1 MFTGTWMTIL
11 FLYFPEDK
19 FEYIPA
25 VLSFVLFGIACILT
39 FRWIV
44 RKSRKQEEQ
53 MKEVEERILRERH
66 EQKQKDDL
74 E

>member
-1 MFTGTWMTIL
+1 MAIGTWMTIL

-19 FEYIPA
+19 VEYIPA
-25 VLSFVLFGIACILT
+25 FLSFVLFGIACVLT

-44 RKSRKQEEQ
+44 KKSRKQEEQ
-53 MKEVEERILRERH
+53 TKELEERILRERL
-66 EQKQKDDL
+66 EQKQKEDT

>member
-1 MFTGTWMTIL
+1 MVTGTWMTIL

-25 VLSFVLFGIACILT
+25 FFSFVLFGIACVLT

-44 RKSRKQEEQ
+44 KKSRKQEEQ
-53 MKEVEERILRERH
+53 TKELEERILRERQ
-66 EQKQKDDL
+66 EQHKHD
-74 E
+74 